1 MISKSEGLVLRGYRM
16 SESSKVVVIYTRNAG
31 KVRVVAKGARRPRSK
46 FGASL
51 EPITWGAYVFY
62 SRENRDLH
70 TLSEGDIL
78 YSFEDLKR
86 VYRRLAYAS
95 AVCDLLD
102 RLTPEEDPNSLLCSV
117 TLDSL
122 RWMETVEEEAVELPL
137 WYFQLKAAAMLGY
150 RPHLGGCVGC
160 GSRITR
166 DRVCFDAGR
175 GGTVCGRCERGGIEV
190 AMATIRYLEHLQTAR
205 ADRIDDSGF
214 RAVDTGE
221 ARRVL
226 RGFLWRHI
234 ENRGQ
239 VKSLDFLNRL
249 LAAEGASASYGS

>member
-1 MISKSEGLVLRGYRM
+1 MISKTEGLVLRGYRM

-31 KVRVVAKGARRPRSK
+31 KVRVVARGARRPRSK
-46 FGASL
+46 FGASV
-51 EPITWGAYVFY
+51 EPITWGAYVYY
-62 SRENRDLH
+62 SRENRELQ
-70 TLSEGDIL
+70 TLSEGEIL
-78 YSFEDLKR
+78 YAFEGLKR
-86 VYRRLAYAS
+86 FYRRLAYAS

-122 RWMETVEEEAVELPL
+122 RWMETVEEDAVELPL

-160 GSRITR
+160 GGRITG
-166 DRVCFDAGR
+166 DTACFDAGR
-175 GGTVCGRCERGGIEV
+175 GGTVCRRCDHGGIEV
-190 AMATIRYLEHLQTAR
+190 RLATIQFLEHLQTAR
-205 ADRIDDSGF
+205 ADRIDSKGF
-214 RAVDTGE
+214 REVDTGE

-249 LAAEGASASYGS
+249 LAAEAPSAPYGS